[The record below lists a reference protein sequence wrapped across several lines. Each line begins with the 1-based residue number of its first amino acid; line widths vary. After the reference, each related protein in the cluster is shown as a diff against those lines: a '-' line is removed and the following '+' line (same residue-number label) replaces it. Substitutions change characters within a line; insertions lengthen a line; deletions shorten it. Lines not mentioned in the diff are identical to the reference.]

1 MRELNAIVTIA
12 FRDVTKLFR
21 DRVRFISSLIFP
33 VIFIGVLGGS
43 LQASLG
49 EQIGYSFI
57 VFVFTGVLAQ
67 TLFQSS
73 ASGVLFL
80 LEDRA
85 NDFSQEMFVAPVSP
99 RSIILGKIVGESMVA
114 LTQGVGIIVF
124 GLIMGVPLTFLQL
137 LVLLPVAFVASLL
150 GGSFG
155 LMILANVSSERTVR
169 QIFPFLIFPQ
179 LFLAGVFTPLKD
191 LPPLLTVLSKIVP
204 MTYVVDFTRGIYYW
218 GQPEFD
224 QIVVLSPFVNIAII
238 TALFGVFLVLGTHLF
253 MRREQHR

>member
-1 MRELNAIVTIA
+1 MRELNAIITIA

-99 RSIILGKIVGESMVA
+99 HSIIVGKIVGESLVA
-114 LTQGVGIIVF
+114 LTQGAGIIVF
-124 GLIMGVPLTFLQL
+124 GLIMGVPLSFLQL
-137 LVLLPVAFVASLL
+137 LILLPVAFVACLL

-155 LMILANVSSERTVR
+155 LLILANLSSERTVR
-169 QIFPFLIFPQ
+169 QILQFLIFPQ
-179 LFLAGVFTPLKD
+179 LFLSGVFTPLKD
-191 LPPLLTVLSKIVP
+191 LPPLLTVLSKVVP
-204 MTYVVDFTRGIYYW
+204 MTYVVDFTRGVYYW
-218 GQPEFD
+218 GQPEYD
-224 QIVVLSPFVNIAII
+224 QVVVMSPFVNIAII
-238 TALFGVFLVLGTHLF
+238 TVLFGVFLVLGTHLF
-253 MRREQHR
+253 MRRERHR

>member
-1 MRELNAIVTIA
+1 MRELNAVITIA

-33 VIFIGVLGGS
+33 IIFIGVLGGS

-99 RSIILGKIVGESMVA
+99 RSIILGKIVGESLVA
-114 LTQGVGIIVF
+114 LTQGAGIIAF
-124 GLIMGVPLTFLQL
+124 GLIMGVPLSFLQL
-137 LVLLPVAFVASLL
+137 LILIPVAFVASLL

-155 LMILANVSSERTVR
+155 LLVLANLLWV
-169 QIFPFLIFPQ
+169 FL
-179 LFLAGVFTPLKD
+179 
-191 LPPLLTVLSKIVP
+191 KIVSCNVYFP
-204 MTYVVDFTRGIYYW
+204 
-218 GQPEFD
+218 
-224 QIVVLSPFVNIAII
+224 
-238 TALFGVFLVLGTHLF
+238 
-253 MRREQHR
+253 